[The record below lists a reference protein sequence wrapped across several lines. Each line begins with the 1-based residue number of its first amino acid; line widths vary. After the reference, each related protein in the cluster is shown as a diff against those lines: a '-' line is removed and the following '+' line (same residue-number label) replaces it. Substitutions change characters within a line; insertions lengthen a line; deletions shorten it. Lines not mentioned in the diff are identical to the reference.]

1 MAATMHDLL
10 TIMIERGASD
20 LHITTGTAPQIRVS
34 GKLIQLTEFEQLT
47 RQDTQRLAYSVLNEA
62 QKQKFEEENE
72 LDLSFGIHGLARFRC
87 NVYRQRGAV
96 ACAIRVI
103 PIKIR
108 SFDELGL
115 PPVVEQ
121 LADRPKGLILVTGP
135 TGSGK
140 STTLAAMVDKINNER
155 SEHIVT
161 IEDPIE
167 FVHQHKKCL
176 VNQREVF
183 SDTQS
188 FKNAL
193 KYILRQDPDVV
204 LVGEMR
210 DLETIAAALTI
221 AETGHLTL
229 GTLHTNSC
237 AQTMNR
243 IIDVFPTSQQD
254 QVRAQ
259 LALVLEGVLS
269 QTLIPKV
276 GGGRVMSME
285 IMVATPAIRN
295 LIREEKIHQIYSAI
309 ATGLK
314 FGMQTMNQSLADLT
328 RRKLI
333 TREEALNRSTLPEEL
348 IQLLGNEGVGPPAA
362 ATAAAGASPFAKRW
376 AGTLPVFAYRCRA
389 STVGVAGVIAREVE
403 GGATLAE
410 SFRKYP
416 KVFDDLFTNMLQ
428 VGESGGVLDVVLQ
441 RLSGYIE
448 KAAKLKSKVKGAMVY
463 PVTIIGV
470 AMLVIIFM
478 MIFVIPTF
486 AKMFQGMGADLPL
499 PTKIVMFISEFTQRY
514 IIFMVLAIVGTIY
527 AIKRYYASDQ
537 GSKVIDAFLLKI
549 PVIGMLIRKVAVARF
564 TRTLGTLISSGV
576 PILEGLL
583 ITARSAG
590 NRVVEREVMGAR
602 TAVTS
607 GRTLSDP
614 LRGSTVFPPMVVHMI
629 NVGEN
634 TGALDQM
641 LSKIADFYD
650 DEVDTAVTALTSL
663 LEPIMIVFLGVVVGG
678 LVVAMYLPI
687 FRLVTLI
694 K

>member
-1 MAATMHDLL
+1 M
-10 TIMIERGASD
+10 
-20 LHITTGTAPQIRVS
+20 
-34 GKLIQLTEFEQLT
+34 
-47 RQDTQRLAYSVLNEA
+47 
-62 QKQKFEEENE
+62 
-72 LDLSFGIHGLARFRC
+72 
-87 NVYRQRGAV
+87 
-96 ACAIRVI
+96 
-103 PIKIR
+103 
-108 SFDELGL
+108 
-115 PPVVEQ
+115 
-121 LADRPKGLILVTGP
+121 
-135 TGSGK
+135 
-140 STTLAAMVDKINNER
+140 
-155 SEHIVT
+155 
-161 IEDPIE
+161 
-167 FVHQHKKCL
+167 
-176 VNQREVF
+176 
-183 SDTQS
+183 
-188 FKNAL
+188 
-193 KYILRQDPDVV
+193 
-204 LVGEMR
+204 
-210 DLETIAAALTI
+210 
-221 AETGHLTL
+221 
-229 GTLHTNSC
+229 
-237 AQTMNR
+237 
-243 IIDVFPTSQQD
+243 
-254 QVRAQ
+254 
-259 LALVLEGVLS
+259 
-269 QTLIPKV
+269 
-276 GGGRVMSME
+276 
-285 IMVATPAIRN
+285 
-295 LIREEKIHQIYSAI
+295 
-309 ATGLK
+309 
-314 FGMQTMNQSLADLT
+314 
-328 RRKLI
+328 
-333 TREEALNRSTLPEEL
+333 
-348 IQLLGNEGVGPPAA
+348 
-362 ATAAAGASPFAKRW
+362 
-376 AGTLPVFAYRCRA
+376 PVFAYRGRSA
-389 STVGVAGVIAREVE
+389 SGAVAGEIEANDRPGAVAALRAKGVVATAVQERQAKAAAVKKVGGSVKDKDLAIYTRQFSTMVDAGLPIAQCLSILSEQSDSKTLREVTGRIAREVE

-470 AMLVIIFM
+470 AGLVIIFM

-514 IIFMVLAIVGTIY
+514 IVFMVLAIVGMIY
-527 AIKRYYASDQ
+527 AIKRYYATDQ

-629 NVGEN
+629 SVGEN

-650 DEVDTAVTALTSL
+650 DEVDTAVNALTAL
-663 LEPIMIVFLGVVVGG
+663 LEPMMIVFLGVVVGG

-687 FRLVTLI
+687 FKLVTLM